1 MSQARDFADS
11 FSAVSTGRRNLIING
26 AMQVWQ
32 RGTSSSGALS
42 NAYATADRWNFNTR
56 SCTTRNIS
64 QQSFTVGQTD
74 VTGNPDYFLRGEFSN
89 DSGST
94 GPYIMQRIE
103 GVSTGSGQTLSF
115 SFYAKADA
123 TQTITPKISQQ
134 FGSGGSTAVD
144 VSSTPS
150 TISVGTNWQKYT
162 VTFDVPSISGKT
174 IGTNNYLR
182 VDFRLPANTAITFDV
197 ALVQLELGNSASPFE
212 HRSYGEELALCQK
225 KKKKITGYLL
235 WSSNSGSGTHYGTI
249 EFKQTKRTTP
259 SFSSHA
265 DTVATT
271 FDLNADS
278 HCVSR
283 ASYNPNVRNPVY
295 DAEL

>member
-174 IGTNNYLR
+174 IGTNNYMR

-212 HRSYGEELALCQK
+212 HRSYGEELALCQRYYE
-225 KKKKITGYLL
+225 KITGYLL

-249 EFKQTKRTTP
+249 EFKQAKRTTR
-259 SFSSHA
+259 SFS
-265 DTVATT
+265 
-271 FDLNADS
+271 
-278 HCVSR
+278 
-283 ASYNPNVRNPVY
+283 
-295 DAEL
+295 